1 MTWEPS
7 LLYRNGKFASVFLQ
21 KILTIRNYKLLSVK
35 QYIYIISIL
44 VNLIKK
50 FRENPKK
57 EVCVLGQCY
66 PSSNPGE
73 DPHCKEIYD
82 SLAPVA
88 RISVQV
94 ISRGLFAR
102 CGTLRLRVWSFKFP
116 SDLC

>member
-7 LLYRNGKFASVFLQ
+7 LLYRMHRTGDGKFTSVFLQ
-21 KILTIRNYKLLSVK
+21 KVLTIRNYKLLSVK

-66 PSSNPGE
+66 PS
-73 DPHCKEIYD
+73 
-82 SLAPVA
+82 
-88 RISVQV
+88 
-94 ISRGLFAR
+94 
-102 CGTLRLRVWSFKFP
+102 
-116 SDLC
+116 